1 MSECLAICWPSES
14 GIDPPMHSAVR
25 PYTSPR
31 PLLATFMSHSR
42 TIAVIGLGYVGLPV
56 ATAFGRAGFRVIG
69 FDVNTERIAELLN
82 GTDRTREVSAEDIDV
97 SGITFTSAAGNLRAA
112 DFYIVT
118 VPTPIDLAHAPDL
131 SMLLDASRTVGGAL
145 KRGDIVVY
153 ESTVYPGATEDACVP
168 VLEQASRLK
177 AGSDFTVGF
186 SPERINPGDQ
196 THKFESITKVVSGQD
211 ATTLAIIADT
221 YGAVVKAGIY
231 RAPSIKVAEAAK
243 VIENTQR
250 DLNIALMNEL
260 SLIFDRM
267 QIDTRDV
274 LAAAGTK
281 WNFLPFTPGLV
292 GGHCIGVDPYYLTH
306 AAERLGYHPQVVLA
320 GRRVNDSMGHLVG
333 RECVRRLI
341 KLGRGRNGVTVLGVT
356 FKENVPDVRNSK
368 VVDIVSEIE
377 SFGIRVQVTDP
388 EAAASE
394 TANEYGI
401 NLIPFHKLA
410 AADAVV
416 IAVGHRAFVAGGWPM
431 VTRLLQGGTG
441 VVLDVKGVLDRAAI
455 PANVDLW
462 RM

>member
-1 MSECLAICWPSES
+1 MS
-14 GIDPPMHSAVR
+14 
-25 PYTSPR
+25 
-31 PLLATFMSHSR
+31 PLR

-56 ATAFGRAGFRVIG
+56 ATAFGRAGFKVIG
-69 FDVNTERIAELLN
+69 FDVNAERIAELRS
-82 GTDRTREVSAEDIDV
+82 GADRTREVSAQDIV
-97 SGITFTSAAGNLRAA
+97 ASGITFTATAGDLGAA

-131 SMLLDASRTVGGAL
+131 SMVLDASRTVGGAL

-153 ESTVYPGATEDACVP
+153 ESTVYPGATEHACVP
-168 VLEQASRLK
+168 VLEQASGLK
-177 AGSDFTVGF
+177 AGTDFTVGF

-196 THKFESITKVVSGQD
+196 QHKFESITKVVSGQD
-211 ATTLAIIADT
+211 AATLEIIAAT

-320 GRRVNDSMGHLVG
+320 GRRVNDSMGHLIG
-333 RECVRRLI
+333 RECVRRLV
-341 KLGRGRNGVTVLGVT
+341 KLGRGSNGVIVLGVT

-377 SFGIRVQVTDP
+377 SFGLRVQVTDP
-388 EAAASE
+388 EADAGEAAC
-394 TANEYGI
+394 EYGVT
-401 NLIPFHKLA
+401 LVPFEKLEP
-410 AADAVV
+410 ADAV
-416 IAVGHRAFVAGGWPM
+416 ILAVSHRDFVAGSWAM
-431 VTRLLQGGTG
+431 VTRLLHGGTG
-441 VVLDVKGVLDRAAI
+441 VVFDVKGVLDRAARPENI
-455 PANVDLW
+455 DLW